1 MEHGSLKRAQRFRA
15 FLRSGF
21 SCLGQ
26 SSPGGHAS
34 LSPLEHA
41 CMSAPADGLT
51 DGPTSPNAAPH
62 SPIGEMHCSVSR
74 LFSVLKLSVRV
85 WGAVCSLALC
95 SSAPIRAIAAMQQ
108 DSQHVLSSYEE
119 LLRRPDFVLEPR
131 CYPTIVGFRGAGG
144 KPETA
149 VEFLSDGYVGEG
161 DDACVWRALSG
172 ASSFKAAGVQCR
184 LPANG
189 VTGVPVAALS

>member
-1 MEHGSLKRAQRFRA
+1 MDL
-15 FLRSGF
+15 
-21 SCLGQ
+21 
-26 SSPGGHAS
+26 PTVPPV
-34 LSPLEHA
+34 PLQLH
-41 CMSAPADGLT
+41 
-51 DGPTSPNAAPH
+51 
-62 SPIGEMHCSVSR
+62 IGEIKQGRACVSETFNAERQSVGR
-74 LFSVLKLSVRV
+74 
-85 WGAVCSLALC
+85 GVCTRLALC
-95 SSAPIRAIAAMQQ
+95 SSAPIRATSAMQQ